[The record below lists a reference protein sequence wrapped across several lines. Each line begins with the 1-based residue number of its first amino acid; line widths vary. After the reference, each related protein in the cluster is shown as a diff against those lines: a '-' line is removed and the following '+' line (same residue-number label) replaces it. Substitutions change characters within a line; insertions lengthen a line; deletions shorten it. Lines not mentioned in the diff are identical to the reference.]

1 MHKEF
6 SLPAPTKRF
15 RGSTHTA
22 SVAEINGLSPFERG
36 VDDRQWGAMLNGQAR
51 WGFPPFCRRLG
62 AGGHPLAFTTKRR
75 RPLMNCLLK
84 GGRGGQVY
92 QDVASS
98 YTVCVSVPCCPQA
111 VGGNVLEGEI
121 LYALAFPPSWS
132 VCRSPEAETAVV
144 SFFPPSPETSGITT

>member
-15 RGSTHTA
+15 RGSARTA

-36 VDDRQWGAMLNGQAR
+36 VDDRQWGAKRSSRM
-51 WGFPPFCRRLG
+51 GFSLLSPLG
-62 AGGHPLAFTTKRR
+62 RRR
-75 RPLMNCLLK
+75 RPPAGFYDEAPATGDELYFK
-84 GGRGGQVY
+84 RRKGGQVY

-98 YTVCVSVPCCPQA
+98 YTVCVSVPCCPRA